1 MEIVKIGEVY
11 SESIKDL
18 SRLHNLLFINA
29 EIHAKGDAL
38 LLSLKPKYEKIFN
51 KELKDFNV
59 LELEVL
65 KQDFVNKMENIYDE
79 YKDKIK
85 II

>member
-11 SESIKDL
+11 SESIRDL
-18 SRLHNLLFINA
+18 SRLHNFLFINT

-38 LLSLKPKYEKIFN
+38 LLSLKPKYERLFKKGFQ
-51 KELKDFNV
+51 DFNV
-59 LELEVL
+59 LELEEF
-65 KQDFVNKMENIYDE
+65 KQEFVSKMENIYDE